1 MARQKCTSRRRRWPR
16 NAGQESNQ
24 KRLQHRV
31 VDKHL
36 ARQRNRWLQARG
48 RHARRTPV
56 RVDFAL
62 IFISRI
68 CTPPFAQRFFWHI
81 AAATVSGTA
90 PSHNRI
96 RSLASSSKSLRKYTE
111 SQPEVWTTLPVH
123 ASSVSAYRTKC
134 HQSSRRLGDRTQHS
148 HRQKLPSRN
157 HHDHAAHNVNENSI
171 PVPARIIRDRQ
182 LGRVLKVLRSPQES
196 TRTTPESTKHSRC
209 TEVLHRRRPRL
220 PRRRTTAPPF
230 VKKNRSTASKNF
242 KCGFMSLSRISKY
255 VPSAPSLSKQLF
267 MLPAFEWC
275 VSGVIRPMKVTR
287 EIPRSR

>member
-1 MARQKCTSRRRRWPR
+1 MNENENHACCKRHTSLLPTARWMASSAPNDRKPRRARKSTGSSFHERRMARQKCTSRRRRWPR

-123 ASSVSAYRTKC
+123 ASSV
-134 HQSSRRLGDRTQHS
+134 
-148 HRQKLPSRN
+148 
-157 HHDHAAHNVNENSI
+157 
-171 PVPARIIRDRQ
+171 
-182 LGRVLKVLRSPQES
+182 
-196 TRTTPESTKHSRC
+196 
-209 TEVLHRRRPRL
+209 
-220 PRRRTTAPPF
+220 
-230 VKKNRSTASKNF
+230 
-242 KCGFMSLSRISKY
+242 
-255 VPSAPSLSKQLF
+255 
-267 MLPAFEWC
+267 
-275 VSGVIRPMKVTR
+275 
-287 EIPRSR
+287 